1 MEEYEEYRQLIISE
15 LQMCRNIVILDIV
28 LKLLRK
34 SQ

>member
-15 LQMCRNIVILDIV
+15 LQLCRNIVILDIV